1 MPGQGVIPE
10 GSWVCFRR
18 QVLWGRLKPRSLV
31 SLGMT
36 FFIGMDIVLGMD
48 IHLSDSI
55 SAYSSIALA
64 DYCFQW
70 GSESSRYTRASVS
83 GHFMKPGCGRT
94 RKKYKPEMERLRP
107 DS

>member
-55 SAYSSIALA
+55 SGVQFYSSGGLLLSMG
-64 DYCFQW
+64 F
-70 GSESSRYTRASVS
+70 
-83 GHFMKPGCGRT
+83 
-94 RKKYKPEMERLRP
+94 
-107 DS
+107 